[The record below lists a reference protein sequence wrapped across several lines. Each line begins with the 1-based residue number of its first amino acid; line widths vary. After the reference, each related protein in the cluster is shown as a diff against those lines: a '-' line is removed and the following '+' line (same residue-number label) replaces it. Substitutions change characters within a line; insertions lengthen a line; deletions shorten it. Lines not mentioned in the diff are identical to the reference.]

1 MQACSEFE
9 LFQGVVL
16 WAKHRVSDTEVTE
29 ALNTLMPFVRF
40 PIMLPQQLQV
50 KACLSSGL
58 QGVRHCSCYFKV
70 VLYPLDEL

>member
-29 ALNTLMPFVRF
+29 ALETLMPLIRF

-50 KACLSSGL
+50 KACSSSDT
-58 QGVRHCSCYFKV
+58 QS
-70 VLYPLDEL
+70 ELLL